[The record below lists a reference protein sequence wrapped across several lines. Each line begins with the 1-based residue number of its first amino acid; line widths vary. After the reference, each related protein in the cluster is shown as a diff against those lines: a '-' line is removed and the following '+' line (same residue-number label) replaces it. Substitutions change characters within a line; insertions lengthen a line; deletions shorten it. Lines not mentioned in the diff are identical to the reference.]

1 MNPQVKVGVSMIA
14 GMGLVAFGVLYGM
27 AGITDIDPGDVG
39 LMVKKF
45 GSNRGMQEEIL
56 RAGTRWVDPVMYDT
70 PIYNYQARQYNEG
83 LQNVETQ
90 TKDGQPVVVDIS
102 LEISLNP
109 ALVPHLH
116 ENIGRDYYNEVVYPA
131 VRSAIRDEVPSEESE
146 FIYTSEGRK
155 KVQKK
160 IQTIMTDKFKHRGI
174 NIIVN
179 LRDIDFTNSAFI
191 ATLEQKAGAAQQ
203 VIIET
208 RNAEAAEQQA
218 IKMANLAEGEKQKRI
233 RAAEALQEEIRLEG
247 LGQRQAKEEEAK
259 GNLALAQAEAEGRR
273 LLNEAMDG
281 PGGDK
286 IVAIE
291 WARNMGPNVKVY
303 GFPTGSPGTS
313 SIMDLNGLM
322 KGAFSGVGK

>member
-1 MNPQVKVGVSMIA
+1 M
-14 GMGLVAFGVLYGM
+14 LV
-27 AGITDIDPGDVG
+27 
-39 LMVKKF
+39 
-45 GSNRGMQEEIL
+45 QEEIL

-146 FIYTSEGRK
+146 FIYTSDGRK

-160 IQTIMTDKFKHRGI
+160 IQALMTDKFKHRGI